1 MKMTSEKMKLPK
13 LPGANIPKTLAGIMM
28 KARSKGKP
36 KK

>member
-1 MKMTSEKMKLPK
+1 MKMTASKMKLPK
-13 LPGANIPKTLAGIMM
+13 LSGANIPKTIAGIMM